1 MSVPSYE
8 FGPPPPNRNC
18 LKYLFI
24 NKTFPERLRS
34 SNYTCMLSS
43 LYTCYSG
50 VGVGLFLLILIW
62 SCAVCGLLL
71 FSRVN
76 SSLSTLLLILAS
88 IITVVLLAV
97 PRRDA
102 ATETTSRQNSVADP
116 VRCLFDPGKV
126 FSGFRIPNP
135 YFLELRDNFFGKKFF
150 FENWLKFFSQHF
162 KNLFTI

>member
-1 MSVPSYE
+1 MPE
-8 FGPPPPNRNC
+8 FIDPV
-18 LKYLFI
+18 FA
-24 NKTFPERLRS
+24 KTSPKRS
-34 SNYTCMLSS
+34 FSETAN
-43 LYTCYSG
+43 YTCYSG

-102 ATETTSRQNSVADP
+102 AAETSRQNSVADP
-116 VRCLFDPGKV
+116 DPV
-126 FSGFRIPNP
+126 PF
-135 YFLELRDNFFGKKFF
+135 
-150 FENWLKFFSQHF
+150 
-162 KNLFTI
+162 